1 MINGVYS
8 SANSASS
15 AAGAVGGPGRAD
27 REQMLS
33 STADLLKMSVTDLKA
48 KLQSGA
54 SLDDIAK
61 AQGVSHDDL
70 VANIVSNLKSHG
82 AGGVGQSDASLTAM
96 TERIAGHHRGH
107 GHHRVRQTPAADTS
121 SSGSSP
127 ASATD
132 GQTTMTGGALFDV
145 RA

>member
-1 MINGVYS
+1 MMNGVGCS
-8 SANSASS
+8 T
-15 AAGAVGGPGRAD
+15 AAGAAAGAASGPTRSD

-48 KLQSGA
+48 KLQTGA

-70 VANIVSNLKSHG
+70 VNNIVSSLKSRG
-82 AGGVGQSDASLTAM
+82 AGGATRSDASLTAM
-96 TERIAGHHRGH
+96 AGRIAGHHRGH
-107 GHHRVRQTPAADTS
+107 HHHPAQAADPS
-121 SSGSSP
+121 SSAGPSP
-127 ASATD
+127 VPAT
-132 GQTTMTGGALFDV
+132 GAPAGGTGGSLLDV